1 MLVGGAVA
9 ACGAAPAVLGQGAPL
24 RPVVVGIAMGPTP
37 HRFSS
42 GATVDGSGS
51 SIGTGFVAGLRV
63 SVPVGPVVVIEPS
76 AALYW
81 YLPPNGGRRSLFLLD
96 CNVHG
101 ELAALGVR
109 AYGGG
114 GVGTVEPFPTGGVHV
129 SANVAVGARVAIA
142 RPWSARAEARW
153 RTIQYLGTSREY
165 TLGVG
170 LRM

>member
-1 MLVGGAVA
+1 MLLGGAVV
-9 ACGAAPAVLGQGAPL
+9 ACGAAPALRAQDAVP
-24 RPVVVGIAMGPTP
+24 RPVVVGVAMGPTP

-42 GATVDGSGS
+42 GATLDASAS
-51 SIGTGFVAGLRV
+51 SIGTGFIAGLRV
-63 SVPVGPVVVIEPS
+63 SVPAGPVLVVEPS

-81 YLPPNGGRRSLFLLD
+81 YLPPNGGQRSLFLLD

-101 ELAALGVR
+101 ELAVAGVR

-114 GVGTVEPFPTGGVHV
+114 GVGTVEPWPNGGIHV
-129 SANVAVGARVAIA
+129 SANAAVGARLDLW
-142 RPWSARAEARW
+142 RPWSARVEAKW
-153 RTIQYLGTSREY
+153 RTIQYLGRSREY